1 MDMFLELFFYFIWLS
16 FTGFFALYPRA
27 LWNKFGTLLYDRGE
41 PSEFHFDMVRI
52 VCAVLFFIAIISVF
66 QYIAH
71 FNNEM

>member
-1 MDMFLELFFYFIWLS
+1 MEMFLELFFYFIWLS

-27 LWNKFGTLLYDRGE
+27 LWNKFCTLLYDRGE

-52 VCAVLFFIAIISVF
+52 VCAVLFFIAIIGVF